1 MPLFRRALWPQDHR
15 DELVAGALVGAVV
28 VVLGYA
34 SGIGA
39 PADAT
44 AAPPPAAT
52 APSSPSATTP
62 PQTPGDASGGAAG
75 GAAGTGT
82 LPVTGIYYP
91 GGTGGTDH
99 TGHTGTSGGTGHTGH
114 GDSPT
119 PSDPTSPSSPGP
131 DPSAPGTTPPTDD
144 ATTCE
149 DGEVRLAR
157 PLLTGLAEPV
167 SGLLN
172 PTAEDPTAQNPT
184 DEASPTPQPS
194 PCVGLAPLPS
204 LLGGVITPSPEATP

>member
-1 MPLFRRALWPQDHR
+1 MPLFRRAVWPQDHR

-39 PADAT
+39 PATATDTT
-44 AAPPPAAT
+44 AAPPPTAT
-52 APSSPSATTP
+52 APSSPGATTP

-75 GAAGTGT
+75 GAVGTGA
-82 LPVTGIYYP
+82 LPVTGVYYP

-114 GDSPT
+114 GGSPT
-119 PSDPTSPSSPGP
+119 PSDPTSPSSPDP
-131 DPSAPGTTPPTDD
+131 DPSAPGTTPPADDD
-144 ATTCE
+144 ATCE
-149 DGEVRLAR
+149 DGEVRLAG
-157 PLLTGLAEPV
+157 PLLTGLTEPV
-167 SGLLN
+167 FGLLN
-172 PTAEDPTAQNPT
+172 PTDANPT

-204 LLGGVITPSPEATP
+204 LLGGITPSPEATP